1 MGYGYAYNGNWAA
14 ITFKMSVNGGGDN
27 VIYDIDGKNIIGYC
41 YAKGT
46 DGLWVGHGVGV
57 GVGSGS
63 GVISTGFL
71 SVRNST

>member
-46 DGLWVGHGVGV
+46 VGLMGRSRVKEVMGRKCKRY
-57 GVGSGS
+57 
-63 GVISTGFL
+63 IME
-71 SVRNST
+71 